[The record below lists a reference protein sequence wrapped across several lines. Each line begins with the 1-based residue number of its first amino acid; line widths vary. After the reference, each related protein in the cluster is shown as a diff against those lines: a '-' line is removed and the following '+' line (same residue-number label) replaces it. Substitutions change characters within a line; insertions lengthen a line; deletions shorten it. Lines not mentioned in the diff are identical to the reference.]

1 MNDEVVRKGMEMRII
16 NVRMFRYDPSTDKE
30 RYYRDY
36 EVPFE
41 PGMSA
46 MNALDY
52 IYQNIDGSIA
62 YYDHAGCALGI
73 CARCTVKINGKPG
86 LLCQTPVQ
94 GHMVI
99 EPLSEVKV
107 IRDLVIRRGK

>member
-1 MNDEVVRKGMEMRII
+1 MQPKLVKVRI
-16 NVRMFRYDPSTDKE
+16 FRYDPAVDKE
-30 RYYRDY
+30 PYYSNY

-52 IYQNIDGSIA
+52 IYQNTDGSIA
-62 YYDHAGCALGI
+62 YYDHAACALGT
-73 CARCTVKINGKPG
+73 CARCTAKVNGKPG
-86 LLCQTPVQ
+86 LLCQTPVE
-94 GHMVI
+94 GNLVI

-107 IRDLVIRRGK
+107 IRDLVSRRGE